1 MSIYQLFRHFFAK
14 NADIFQNLSE
24 LFQIYAPQRLVF
36 PRAFGVFRVLSTFF
50 LFLFK
55 KVLFL
60 LARVVF
66 IYRDPCFL
74 PYIGLREVSEGSP
87 TLSKDR
93 HSADLLRLFFS
104 TRPFPSLSVY
114 CLLSNDCQCGS

>member
-1 MSIYQLFRHFFAK
+1 MSIYQLFRRFFIK
-14 NADIFQNLSE
+14 TADIFQNLSE

-66 IYRDPCFL
+66 IYRDPYFL
-74 PYIGLREVSEGSP
+74 TYIGLRGVSEGP
-87 TLSKDR
+87 LTLSIDP

-104 TRPFPSLSVY
+104 TRPFPTPSVCY
-114 CLLSNDCQCGS
+114 SPGNGCLCGL